1 MSVPYC
7 FSQTS
12 IKIAGKVI
20 DQQSGQPLAYAHIG
34 CEKCLTGTAANEE
47 GIFEITVTNFPVKLL
62 FSYVGY

>member
-1 MSVPYC
+1 M
-7 FSQTS
+7 
-12 IKIAGKVI
+12 I